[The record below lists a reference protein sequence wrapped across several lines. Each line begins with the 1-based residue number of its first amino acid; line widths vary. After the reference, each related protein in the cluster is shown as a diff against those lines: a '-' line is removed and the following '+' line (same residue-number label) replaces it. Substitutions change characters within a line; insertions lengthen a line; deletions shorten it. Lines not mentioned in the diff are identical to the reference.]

1 MPLNPIL
8 RRVIKKIKNLFHP
21 EDPHEYAL
29 VGARILPKPPKLS
42 AKASAVPEHST
53 SL

>member
-1 MPLNPIL
+1 MPLDPLL

-29 VGARILPKPPKLS
+29 VGARVPKKPPTLS
-42 AKASAVPEHST
+42 AGAKAIPKYDH
-53 SL
+53 